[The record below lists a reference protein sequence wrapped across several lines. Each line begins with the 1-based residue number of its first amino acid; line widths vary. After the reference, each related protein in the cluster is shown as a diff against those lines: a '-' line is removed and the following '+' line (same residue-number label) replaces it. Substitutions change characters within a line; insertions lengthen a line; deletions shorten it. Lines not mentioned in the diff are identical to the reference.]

1 MKEIC
6 ILKDCAKL
14 EPVYIA
20 VSVDGCT
27 ANDFV
32 DTFYKGMWSRMNRL
46 SMINQFQ
53 MLKPEEVETE
63 EVDKIKRE
71 IEASEKEPVK
81 FVNYVFPFERV
92 FVLYRKKPVSKTPIA
107 IIMSQ
112 TEHVWG
118 YGDFVLTFDGKF
130 DMCRIDSVINNT
142 IVDDSGN
149 SPIESSVRKFFK
161 GTHGLYEQFPF

>member
-6 ILKDCAKL
+6 ILKDNTKL

-20 VSVDGCT
+20 VSVDGCA

-46 SMINQFQ
+46 SMIHQY
-53 MLKPEEVETE
+53 LLPKLEELETE
-63 EVDKIKRE
+63 EVDKIKRK
-71 IEASEKEPVK
+71 IEREEKEPIK
-81 FVNYVFPFERV
+81 FVDYVFPFERV
-92 FVLYRKKPVSKTPIA
+92 FVLYRRKPGSKTPIA

-142 IVDDSGN
+142 IIDDSGN
-149 SPIESSVRKFFK
+149 SPIESVVRRFFK
-161 GTHGLYEQFPF
+161 ATHGLYEQLPF

>member
-14 EPVYIA
+14 DPVYIA

-71 IEASEKEPVK
+71 IEEAEKEPVK

-92 FVLYRKKPVSKTPIA
+92 FILYRRKPGSKTPIA

-130 DMCRIDSVINNT
+130 DMCRIDGVINNT
-142 IVDDSGN
+142 IIDDSGN
-149 SPIESSVRKFFK
+149 SPIESVVRRFFK
-161 GTHGLYEQFPF
+161 ATHGLYEQLPF